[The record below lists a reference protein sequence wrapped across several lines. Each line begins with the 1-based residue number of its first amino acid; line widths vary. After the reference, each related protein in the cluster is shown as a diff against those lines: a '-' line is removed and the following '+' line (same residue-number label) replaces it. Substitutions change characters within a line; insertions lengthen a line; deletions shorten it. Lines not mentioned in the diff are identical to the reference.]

1 MTLTTETYQFMEQLA
16 DSLKSNCDIQHEKNL
31 VQQAKNILGATQLLT
46 KDSSKIDKSNK
57 FSDSY
62 KTFVL
67 YLPPEQ
73 SSGKINLCRFA
84 TSCVFSCL
92 GIGSGRMNQGK
103 NRVDNDNFDWQLTN
117 VSRAM
122 FKRLTLFLDNRPAF
136 YAKLE
141 QEIKTKLNTAR
152 KKGYRLAIRLNGTSD
167 IRWEQTRKDIFY
179 KFQDVIFFDYTKYPY
194 ELRKDTPDNYYLIY
208 SYTANNNQ
216 SLDFAKEWLANGKN
230 IAVVFDKLP
239 SKFLGLPVIDAD
251 KHDMRFIDN
260 EVNNINGSL
269 IAGLKA
275 KGLAINN
282 DHGFIERVK

>member
-1 MTLTTETYQFMEQLA
+1 MTLTTETYQFMEQIA
-16 DSLKSNCDIQHEKNL
+16 DSLKSNCDIQQEKNL
-31 VQQAKNILGATQLLT
+31 IQQAKNILGSTQLLT

-57 FSDSY
+57 FSDKY

-103 NRVDNDNFDWQLTN
+103 SRVDNDNFDWELTS
-117 VSRAM
+117 VSKAM
-122 FKRLTLFLDNRPAF
+122 FKRLTLFLEHRELF

-141 QEIKTKLNTAR
+141 QEIQTKLNTAR

-179 KFQDVIFFDYTKYPY
+179 KFQDVIFFDYTKFPY
-194 ELRKDTPDNYYLIY
+194 ELRKNTPDNYYLIY
-208 SYTANNNQ
+208 SYTANDEQ
-216 SLDFAKEWLANGKN
+216 SLNFAKEWLANGKN

-239 SKFLGLPVIDAD
+239 TKFLGLPVIDAD

-260 EVNNINGSL
+260 EVNNITGSL

-282 DHGFIERVK
+282 DHGFIERIK

>member
-1 MTLTTETYQFMEQLA
+1 MEQLA
-16 DSLKSNCDIQHEKNL
+16 DSLKSNSDIQQEKNL
-31 VQQAKNILGATQLLT
+31 IQQAKNILGSTQLLT

-57 FSDSY
+57 FSDKY

-103 NRVDNDNFDWQLTN
+103 SRVDNDNFDWELTS
-117 VSRAM
+117 VSKAM
-122 FKRLTLFLDNRPAF
+122 FKRLTLFLEHRELF

-141 QEIKTKLNTAR
+141 QEIQTKLNTAR

-179 KFQDVIFFDYTKYPY
+179 KFQDVIFFDYTKFPY
-194 ELRKDTPDNYYLIY
+194 ELRKNTPDNYYLIY
-208 SYTANNNQ
+208 SYTANDEQ
-216 SLDFAKEWLANGKN
+216 SLNFAKEWLANGKN

-260 EVNNINGSL
+260 EVNNITGSL

-282 DHGFIERVK
+282 DHGFIERINNAR